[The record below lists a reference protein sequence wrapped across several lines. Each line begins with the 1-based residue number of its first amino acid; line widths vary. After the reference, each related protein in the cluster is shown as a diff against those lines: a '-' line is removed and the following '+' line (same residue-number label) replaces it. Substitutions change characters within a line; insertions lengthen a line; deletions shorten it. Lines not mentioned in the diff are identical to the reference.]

1 MVERVL
7 MVLVMFG
14 AGKLDLDAM
23 AGRQMAGSS
32 VIGWTVSCVMSRAR
46 WTRRIILLEHPSGP

>member
-14 AGKLDLDAM
+14 AGMLDLDAM

-32 VIGWTVSCVMSRAR
+32 AIGWTVACVMSR
-46 WTRRIILLEHPSGP
+46 TR